1 MANDKSTPEQDLPT
15 TLLERLPKYELKQE
29 RDGGRR
35 NEFQFERNVLS
46 AAGMTHE
53 HEVALMRELVGEDRW
68 DQAQAPP
75 EEEPEIEAG

>member
-1 MANDKSTPEQDLPT
+1 MTDDTATPDQDLPT

-29 RDGGRR
+29 RYGGRR

-53 HEVALMRELVGEDRW
+53 QEVALMRGLVGEDRW
-68 DQAQAPP
+68 NEAQTPP
-75 EEEPEIEAG
+75 EEEPETEEE